1 MAFKHGKDT
10 VVFLGNTE
18 YSTYMNSLDMNRTA
32 DVAETTV
39 FGKDNKTY
47 IVGQKDGVASATGF
61 WDSTMDAQLA
71 TLLGSANNSLLV
83 IGTGGIAA
91 TDGCSFGNIRETN
104 YGESSPVGDVVAF
117 SVDFQSDN
125 GLYNGSILEN
135 ATYTATV
142 SGTAR
147 DNTLSTAN
155 GGAGFLIISS
165 ASGTSPTADIKITH
179 SADNSTYADL
189 VTFTQATSATSELV
203 QVAKGT
209 TVNRY
214 LKVEATIGGTNPSF
228 SAIIGFGRNN

>member
-18 YSTYMNSLDMNRTA
+18 YSSYMNSLDMNRTA

-155 GGAGFLIISS
+155 GGAGFLIVSS
-165 ASGTSPTADIKITH
+165 ASGSSPTADIKITH

-214 LKVEATIGGTNPSF
+214 LKVEATIGGTSPSF

>member
-18 YSTYMNSLDMNRTA
+18 YSSYMNSLDLSRTA
-32 DVAETTV
+32 DVAESTV
-39 FGKDNKTY
+39 FGKDSKTY

-71 TLLGSANNSLLV
+71 TLLGQASNSLLV

-104 YGESSPVGDVVAF
+104 YGESSPVGDIVAF

-155 GGAGFLIISS
+155 GGAGFLIVSS

-189 VTFTQATSATSELV
+189 VTFTQATSATS
-203 QVAKGT
+203 
-209 TVNRY
+209 
-214 LKVEATIGGTNPSF
+214 
-228 SAIIGFGRNN
+228 

>member
-10 VVFLGNTE
+10 KVFLGNTE
-18 YSTYMNSLDMNRTA
+18 YSSYINGVDLSRTA
-32 DVAETTV
+32 DVAESTV

-61 WDSTMDAQLA
+61 WDSTMDAQLSTMLGQA
-71 TLLGSANNSLLV
+71 SNTLLL
-83 IGTGGIAA
+83 IGTGGVSA
-91 TDGCSFGNIRETN
+91 TDRCSFGNIKETT
-104 YGESSPVGDVVAF
+104 YGESSPVGDIVAF

-125 GLYNGSILEN
+125 GLYNGEVLEN
-135 ATYTATV
+135 ATYTATA

-147 DNTLSTAN
+147 DNSVATGN
-155 GGAGFLIISS
+155 GGAGFLIVT
-165 ASGTSPTADIKITH
+165 AKSGTSPTADIKITH

-189 VTFTQATSATSELV
+189 VTFTQATNTTSEIV

-214 LKVEATIGGTNPSF
+214 LKVEATIGGSTPSF

>member
-18 YSTYMNSLDMNRTA
+18 YSSYMNSLDMNRTA

-155 GGAGFLIISS
+155 GGAGFLIVSS

-214 LKVEATIGGTNPSF
+214 LKVEATIGGTSPSF